1 LLQNDRSLLTA
12 GPVQEYPGPASY
24 IEADYLKAAPLSSSG
39 TIHEGASPRQPAV
52 VRLIT
57 SLPNWGLH
65 FLLWVLSRIIYRIKV
80 LGKENIPRDGG
91 ALLVSNHMSFV
102 DVVLISAAA
111 NRPIR
116 FLIFRDVYDL
126 PFIKPFAALMRAIPV
141 PNEMRPRDL
150 IAAFRTATEAI
161 RAGELVCVFGEGQI
175 TRTGQMLPFRKG
187 MERIIRGVNAPIVP
201 VNLHGLWGSVFSFE
215 RERFLWKTPRRMPY
229 PVTISFGKWLPSTAS
244 AIDVRH
250 AVQDLHAAAFAADRK
265 PSQTLDRALVRTARR
280 YPRRFCMGDARF
292 PNVSFAGMLLKL
304 IFVTRRLRPLW
315 DNQEMVGILLPPSVG
330 GALVN
335 FAVALLGKVAVNL
348 NYTAST
354 EVLAACAT
362 QCNLQTVIT
371 SKQFLEKLASVN
383 KIEVPAKSVFLED
396 VLAGPRTSEK
406 IIALAMALLLPY
418 SLLKRALGGR
428 RRTTDDLATV
438 IFSSGSTGDPKGV
451 MLSHHNVLANIRQM
465 TQVFSFTSEDK
476 IMGILPFFH
485 AFGYT
490 VTLWLTAT
498 YGVGVVFHPSPLDAL
513 IVGEL
518 TRKYRVTFLISTPTF
533 LQAYMRRIP
542 REDFASLRC
551 ILVGAEKLSDRVG
564 HAFEEHFGIRPLE
577 GYGCTE
583 CSPVVAVNI
592 FDFRGTGVH
601 QVGGRPGTIGQ
612 PLPGVTVR
620 IVDPET
626 GKPLPLNTS
635 GMLLVRGP
643 NVMQGYLNRPD
654 KTAEV
659 LNDGWYT
666 TGDIAA
672 EQENGFLT
680 ITDRLSRFS
689 KIGGEMVPHIRVE
702 DKLHELAETSDQVF
716 VVSAVRDEKKGE
728 RLIVLHTLT
737 DEQLAPTL
745 EKLAASDLPALWKPK
760 KDQFYRVMALPYL
773 GTGKLDLRALKSK
786 ALQVA
791 AVPA

>member
-1 LLQNDRSLLTA
+1 M
-12 GPVQEYPGPASY
+12 
-24 IEADYLKAAPLSSSG
+24 SSSG
-39 TIHEGASPRQPAV
+39 TIHEGTPARQPAV
-52 VRLIT
+52 VRVIT

-65 FLLWVLSRIIYRIKV
+65 ILLWVLSRIIYRIKV
-80 LGKENIPRDGG
+80 LGKENIPRQGG

-126 PFIKPFAALMRAIPV
+126 PFIKPFAVLMRAIPV

-150 IAAFRTATEAI
+150 ITAFRTATDAI
-161 RAGELVCVFGEGQI
+161 LAGELVCVFGEGQI

-187 MERIIRGVNAPIVP
+187 MERIIRGVDAPIIP
-201 VNLHGLWGSVFSFE
+201 VNLHGVWGSIFSFE
-215 RERFLWKTPRRMPY
+215 RERFLWKAPRRMPY
-229 PVTISFGKWLPSTAS
+229 PVTVSFGKWLPSTAS
-244 AIDVRH
+244 AIEVRH
-250 AVQDLHAAAFAADRK
+250 AVQDLHAAAFAADRP
-265 PSQTLDRALVRTARR
+265 PSETLDRALVRAARR

-292 PNVSFAGMLLKL
+292 PKVSFIGMLLKL

-315 DNQEMVGILLPPSVG
+315 QDQPMVGILLPPSVG

-354 EVLAACAT
+354 EVLAACAR
-362 QCNLQTVIT
+362 QCNLKTVIT
-371 SKQFLEKLASVN
+371 SKQFLEKLATVN
-383 KIEVPAKSVFLED
+383 KIEVPAESVFLED
-396 VLAGPRTSEK
+396 VLAAPRSSEK
-406 IIALAMALLLPY
+406 IIALLMAFLLPY
-418 SLLKRALGGR
+418 SWLKRALGGA
-428 RRTTDDLATV
+428 RRTTDDLATI

-451 MLSHHNVLANIRQM
+451 MLTHNNVLANIRQM
-465 TQVFSFTSEDK
+465 TQVFSFTAEDK

-498 YGVGVVFHPSPLDAL
+498 YGVGVVFHPSPLDSQ

-551 ILVGAEKLSDRVG
+551 ILVGAEKLSDRVA

-592 FDFRGTGVH
+592 FDFRGPGVH
-601 QVGGRPGTIGQ
+601 QVGGRLGTIGQ

-626 GKPLPLNTS
+626 GKPLPLNTP

-643 NVMQGYLNRPD
+643 NVMQGYLNRPG

-659 LNDGWYT
+659 LHDGWYT

-672 EQENGFLT
+672 EQEDGFLT

-702 DKLHELAETSDQVF
+702 DKLHELAGTSDQVF
-716 VVSAVRDEKKGE
+716 VVSSVRDEKKGE

-737 DEQLAPTL
+737 DEQLAPVL
-745 EKLAASDLPALWKPK
+745 EKLTASDLPALWRPK
-760 KDQFYRVMALPYL
+760 KDQFFRVMGLPYL

-786 ALQVA
+786 ALEMA
-791 AVPA
+791 AVAV